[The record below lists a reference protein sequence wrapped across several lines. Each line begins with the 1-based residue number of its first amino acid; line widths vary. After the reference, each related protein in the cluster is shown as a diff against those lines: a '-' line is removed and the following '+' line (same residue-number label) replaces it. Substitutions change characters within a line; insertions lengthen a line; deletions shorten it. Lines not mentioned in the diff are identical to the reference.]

1 MKKINIIMFVM
12 AALIVSACGNSASN
26 NNQQQSTATQQTS
39 TATQMSTG
47 IFPKGEEIK
56 NDNFSGR
63 AWHQRLVTDKENFDV
78 TVGNVIFEPGVRN
91 SWHSHPGGQIL
102 FCLSGKGYYQERGK
116 PIQLLNVG
124 DVVEILPN
132 VVHWHGATPDSPF
145 EHLAIGTQQNK
156 GGAVWYEPVTDE
168 EYNSY
173 GK

>member
-1 MKKINIIMFVM
+1 MKKINITLIAM
-12 AALIVSACGNSASN
+12 AALMMTACGNSTSN
-26 NNQQQSTATQQTS
+26 TDQQQQQPTTAAAQL
-39 TATQMSTG
+39 STG
-47 IFPKGEEIK
+47 IFAKGEEIN

-63 AWHQRLVTDKENFDV
+63 AWHERLVTDKENFDV

-102 FCLSGKGYYQERGK
+102 FALSGKGYYQERGK

-124 DVVEILPN
+124 DVVEILPD

-145 EHLAIGTQQNK
+145 EHLAIGTQQHK

-168 EYNSY
+168 DYNSY